1 MVDFGLVVLI
11 WLVQLI
17 IYPSFARIDR
27 NVFIAWHG
35 DYTRW
40 ITVIV
45 APLMFAQ
52 LFLSIWQLTS
62 TQHVTSWIRLLLVVA
77 VWLLTFF
84 QAVPLHNQLN
94 NEGNTTALTE
104 SLVTVNWPRTIL
116 WTLIFV
122 LGLIRMR

>member
-40 ITVIV
+40 ITIIV
-45 APLMFAQ
+45 VPLMFAQ
-52 LFLSIWQLTS
+52 LFFSIWQLTS